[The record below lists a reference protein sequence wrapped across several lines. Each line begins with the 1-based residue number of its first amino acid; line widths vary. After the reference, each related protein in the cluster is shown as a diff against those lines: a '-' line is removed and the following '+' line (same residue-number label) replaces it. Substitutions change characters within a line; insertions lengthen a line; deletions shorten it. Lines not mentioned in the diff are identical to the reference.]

1 MGICCFSKPPLA
13 FSGSQTGFEF
23 TEVFLG
29 RLFAIHNRMRIV
41 GANDAICVDLDGF
54 GGEVWFVGVL
64 RRKIPE
70 FEIVNFQEDSATIS
84 LDETTIHTF
93 PIAGKSIAWKLIA
106 ELGVSFLKNILQSEK
121 WHNLCS
127 FAR

>member
-13 FSGSQTGFEF
+13 FSGSQTSFEF

-70 FEIVNFQEDSATIS
+70 FGNPP
-84 LDETTIHTF
+84 LDETGGFGFHVETGFGVGAGVVEPEVWHGKGSHT
-93 PIAGKSIAWKLIA
+93 GKP
-106 ELGVSFLKNILQSEK
+106 
-121 WHNLCS
+121 
-127 FAR
+127 